1 MAEFYDA
8 KEVEDK
14 FYKIWEERGY
24 FEIDAN
30 KNIRKDGRKFC
41 IMMPPPNVTGSLH
54 IGHALTFTLQD
65 IMTRYKRMDG
75 YKTLW
80 QPGLDHAG
88 IATQNVVEKQLLA
101 QGIKKEELGRE
112 KFVEKVWEW
121 KEKSG
126 GMIVHQMRKLG
137 VSPAWSRQRFTMD
150 EGLRIAVKKAFVNL
164 YEKGL
169 IVRENYMINW
179 CTHDGALSDIEVE
192 HKENKGKLY
201 HLRYYL
207 VDDQNLTSN
216 SNKQAEVS
224 CDEFAGCKRGAN
236 EAQNLNQKEE
246 ANYRKERRGGVDF
259 DDGSALV
266 VRDRGEI
273 HSNKAYQSENL
284 PYIVVATTR
293 PETYFGDTA
302 VMVNPNDERYKNLIG
317 KKVVLPIIGREI
329 EIIADEHVD
338 MEFGTGLVKVTPAH
352 DTNDYEVGKRHD
364 LKFITVFDEKGI
376 LNEQCA
382 QFKGLERLEARDVIV
397 AELEKLGN
405 VEKIEDYENQVGYCY
420 RCKNVVEPYIS
431 KQWFV
436 KKQIADDAI
445 AKVGEGLAKFYPAHW
460 INSFNAWMR
469 ELRDWCIS
477 RQLWWGHQIPVFYC
491 DECGHEWADEGE
503 PTQCPKCKSANF
515 HQDPDVLDTWFSS
528 GLWPFSTLGWGNGE
542 ELKNEK
548 WFDGDLAEFYPNNLL
563 ITGFDILFFWVA
575 RMMFQGENALGKLPF
590 DDIYL
595 HALVKDEQGRKM
607 SKSLGNVIDPL
618 VSIEEYSADVL
629 RFTLALLAVQGRD
642 IKLSDEKMKLV
653 RNFTNKLYNASKYLL
668 LNESK
673 FANLSDAKIETKLGK
688 YMLSRFNE
696 CVREARENID
706 AYRFND
712 AANAIYKFLW
722 DEFCDWGIELSKAD
736 KGSVKELGAIFK
748 EAMRLLSPF
757 MPFISEY
764 LFHELSGSN
773 LENASSIMVEEYPQA
788 NERDLQT
795 EKTFELVIE
804 AIVAI
809 RRAKATIEQ
818 GNSKIPKAFIKL
830 NGNENLTEATNYIA
844 LLAKCEQIE
853 FCNAKIENAAR
864 DVSENLEAFV
874 PLEGVDMSAVIMRL
888 RSQKTKLEKE
898 IAKLSS
904 MLNNEKFVASAPQVV
919 VEANREGLQSAQ
931 EKFAKV
937 CDELKA
943 FGE

>member
-8 KEVEDK
+8 KEIEDK

-88 IATQNVVEKQLLA
+88 IATQNVVEKQLLN
-101 QGIKKEELGRE
+101 QGIKKEEFGRE
-112 KFVEKVWEW
+112 NFVEKVWEW

-137 VSPAWSRQRFTMD
+137 ISPAWSRQRFTMD

-164 YEKGL
+164 YKKGL

-201 HLRYYL
+201 HLRYY
-207 VDDQNLTSN
+207 
-216 SNKQAEVS
+216 
-224 CDEFAGCKRGAN
+224 FADKP
-236 EAQNLNQKEE
+236 
-246 ANYRKERRGGVDF
+246 
-259 DDGSALV
+259 
-266 VRDRGEI
+266 
-273 HSNKAYQSENL
+273 SE
-284 PYIVVATTR
+284 YVVVATTR

-329 EIIADEHVD
+329 KIIADEHVD

-364 LKFITVFDEKGI
+364 LEFITVFDEKGI

-491 DECGHEWADEGE
+491 DECRHEWADEGE

-696 CVREARENID
+696 CVREVRENID

-736 KGSVKELGAIFK
+736 KGSVRELGAIFK

-757 MPFISEY
+757 MPFISEF

-773 LENASSIMVEEYPQA
+773 LQSASSIMIEAYPQA
-788 NERDLQT
+788 NERDLQI

-818 GNSKIPKAFIKL
+818 GNSKIAKAFIKL
-830 NGNENLTEATNYIA
+830 NGNENLTEATNYIS

-853 FCNAKIENAAR
+853 FCDAKIENAAR

-904 MLNNEKFVASAPQVV
+904 MLNNEKFVASAPQAV
-919 VEANREGLQSAQ
+919 VEANREGLASATQ
-931 EKFAKV
+931 KLEKV
-937 CDELKA
+937 DSELA
-943 FGE
+943 NLGAVD